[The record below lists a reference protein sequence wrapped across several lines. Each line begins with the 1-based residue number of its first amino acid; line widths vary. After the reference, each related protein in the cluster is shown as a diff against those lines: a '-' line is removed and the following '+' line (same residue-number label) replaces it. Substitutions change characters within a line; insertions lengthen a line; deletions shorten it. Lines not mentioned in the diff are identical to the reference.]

1 MSLLVTLY
9 NVANDGGDWPPR
21 RQLERASAMKKMY
34 RVVVERNDNERDGWN
49 FETLEEARRCY
60 DGQDVSTMYYT
71 EADVQGSAVLK
82 AAAMRDNTYAKS
94 IIPVVVDEFGD
105 WMFDED
111 SDEQFDLPCES
122 FGYEDHEKIEEAE
135 YEAWKRP
142 DEE

>member
-1 MSLLVTLY
+1 
-9 NVANDGGDWPPR
+9 
-21 RQLERASAMKKMY
+21 MKKMY
-34 RVVVERNDNERDGWN
+34 RVVVEHNDNELDGWN

-60 DGQDVSTMYYT
+60 DGQDVSMMYYT

-82 AAAMRDNTYAKS
+82 VAAMRDNTYAKS

-111 SDEQFDLPCES
+111 SDEQFDLPSES

-135 YEAWKRP
+135 YEAWKRS
-142 DEE
+142 EEE